1 MTADGDD
8 PHPQDPSR
16 IVLLVAGG
24 ELANIVANH
33 LVKHSGQI
41 TVLQEEPESKRAI
54 FRRRARLVGPLY
66 ARSQALCGVLLKVV
80 SKLSRARRRQIC
92 AEHSLATAAPVGVEI
107 KSVGSVNSEDCR
119 RALKELDP
127 QVVAVYGTRIIG
139 KQTLACVAAPF
150 INYHAGITPKYRG
163 QQPAYWALAENDAGH
178 AGVTVHLV
186 DEGVDTGAVL
196 YQGAVRF
203 APGDNITTYHYVQMA
218 VALPL
223 FVRAIEDALAGRLKP
238 KRVDLPSRKWF
249 PPSLRQ
255 YLVNGL
261 RRAVW

>member
-1 MTADGDD
+1 MTQ
-8 PHPQDPSR
+8 QDPSR

-33 LVKHSGQI
+33 LVKQFGRI
-41 TVLQEEPESKRAI
+41 TVLKEEPESKEAI
-54 FRRRARLVGPLY
+54 FRRRARLLGPVSAY
-66 ARSQALCGVLLKVV
+66 SQVLCGNLLRVV
-80 SKLSRARRRQIC
+80 SRMSRARRGEIC
-92 AEHSLATAAPVGVEI
+92 AEHGFAIAAPVGVEI
-107 KSVGSVNSEDCR
+107 KSIGSVNSDACR
-119 RALKELDP
+119 RAIKELDP

-139 KQTLACVAAPF
+139 KQTLAEVAAPF

-163 QQPAYWALAENDAGH
+163 QHPGYWALAENDAGR
-178 AGVTVHLV
+178 AGVTIHLV
-186 DEGVDTGAVL
+186 DEGVDTGAML
-196 YQGAVRF
+196 YQAPVRF
-203 APGDNITTYHYVQMA
+203 APGDNITTYQYGQMA

-249 PPSLRQ
+249 PPTLGQ
-255 YLVNGL
+255 YLMNGL